1 MSASREKKQ
10 RQGDGLSEKQRR
22 EAEEAQK
29 ARSKKILYTVIGI
42 VCAVLVIALLVWNS
56 NFFQRRTVAA
66 TVGDK
71 QYTVGDVAFYYN
83 NAKQTI
89 RNYANYGLVTYN
101 ASLADDQ
108 QTIDD
113 TTAQNLSLYVGLT
126 AEAGQTYAKFFQ
138 DRALEALQN
147 EALLCAAAAEDGYT
161 LSDAGKQSV
170 EESVTSYKQSATD
183 YGYTLAAYLR
193 AVYGPYMTEST
204 FREHLTN
211 STLASEYAQH
221 YQESLT
227 YSDEELTAYYQ
238 EHADTM
244 DTFDFRAFYIS
255 GAPAAKTDADGNTVE
270 ATDEEK
276 AAAMGLAKTQADA
289 MLRRL
294 QDGEAFNAAAK
305 DYAAE
310 DAKANYDDPDYN
322 RQTRL
327 GSAVASYD
335 YAEWLTDSARKDG
348 DVTVVESSSGY
359 YVLQFHGRRYPPYPG
374 HGRDRRARP
383 ERGRHHHHA
392 RAHRGAVRRRQGQD
406 RVDPGRVRSRRSD
419 GRLLRQAG
427 GNLFRGP
434 RLQHQRWLLSGDPVY
449 QLLRRFQKL
458 VPGRKPPE
466 RRSGRHP
473 EHPEQPVGLSSDLL
487 SGLGPPGL
495 EEHRPVRSI
504 QRRHQRLDR
513 EPDALLP
520 HRRGGKGHGQGHR
533 LTPIPRFPQ
542 RQAPLRELLS
552 WRRSYV

>member
-126 AEAGQTYAKFFQ
+126 AEAGQTYAQFFQ

-255 GAPAAKTDADGNTVE
+255 GAPAAKTKTPAPSDDSRELTDA
-270 ATDEEK
+270 EK

-359 YVLQFHGRRYPPYPG
+359 YVLQFHGRWLDDTTHYSADIRHILVMAETGEPVQNEDGTTTTPEPTEEQYAAAKAKIESIQAEFEAG
-374 HGRDRRARP
+374 DRTADSFAKLA
-383 ERGRHHHHA
+383 ETYSEVTQSTSFFA
-392 RAHRGAVRRRQGQD
+392 DFKNWCLDESRQ
-406 RVDPGRVRSRRSD
+406 
-419 GRLLRQAG
+419 
-427 GNLFRGP
+427 
-434 RLQHQRWLLSGDPVY
+434 SGDLGVIQNTQSNQWGY
-449 QLLRRFQKL
+449 HLIYFQDWGPL
-458 VPGRKPPE
+458 VWKNTAQ
-466 RRSGRHP
+466 SA
-473 EHPEQPVGLSSDLL
+473 LSSADTNAWIE
-487 SGLGPPGL
+487 SRMPSYPTAAV
-495 EEHRPVRSI
+495 E
-504 QRRHQRLDR
+504 
-513 EPDALLP
+513 
-520 HRRGGKGHGQGHR
+520 KGMAKVIG
-533 LTPIPRFPQ
+533 
-542 RQAPLRELLS
+542 
-552 WRRSYV
+552 

>member
-126 AEAGQTYAKFFQ
+126 AEAGQTYAQFFQ

-270 ATDEEK
+270 ATDAEK

-359 YVLQFHGRRYPPYPG
+359 YVLQFHGRWLDDTTHYSADIRHILVMAETGEPVQNEDGTTTTPEPTEEQYAAAKAKIESIQAEFEAG
-374 HGRDRRARP
+374 DRTADSFAKLA
-383 ERGRHHHHA
+383 ETYSE
-392 RAHRGAVRRRQGQD
+392 
-406 RVDPGRVRSRRSD
+406 DPGSNTDGGFYKVTQSTSFFADFKNWCLDESR
-419 GRLLRQAG
+419 Q
-427 GNLFRGP
+427 
-434 RLQHQRWLLSGDPVY
+434 SGDLGVIQNTQSNQWGY
-449 QLLRRFQKL
+449 HLIYFQDWGPL
-458 VPGRKPPE
+458 VWKNTAQ
-466 RRSGRHP
+466 SA
-473 EHPEQPVGLSSDLL
+473 LSSADTNAWIE
-487 SGLGPPGL
+487 SRMPSYPTAAV
-495 EEHRPVRSI
+495 E
-504 QRRHQRLDR
+504 
-513 EPDALLP
+513 
-520 HRRGGKGHGQGHR
+520 KGMAKVIG
-533 LTPIPRFPQ
+533 
-542 RQAPLRELLS
+542 
-552 WRRSYV
+552 

>member
-126 AEAGQTYAKFFQ
+126 AEAGQTYAQFFQ

-359 YVLQFHGRRYPPYPG
+359 YVLQFHGRWLDDTTHYSADIRHILVMAETGEPVQNEDG
-374 HGRDRRARP
+374 TTTTP
-383 ERGRHHHHA
+383 E
-392 RAHRGAVRRRQGQD
+392 
-406 RVDPGRVRSRRSD
+406 PT
-419 GRLLRQAG
+419 
-427 GNLFRGP
+427 
-434 RLQHQRWLLSGDPVY
+434 
-449 QLLRRFQKL
+449 
-458 VPGRKPPE
+458 E
-466 RRSGRHP
+466 
-473 EHPEQPVGLSSDLL
+473 EQYAAAKAKI
-487 SGLGPPGL
+487 
-495 EEHRPVRSI
+495 ESI
-504 QRRHQRLDR
+504 QAEFEAGDR
-513 EPDALLP
+513 TADSFAKLAE
-520 HRRGGKGHGQGHR
+520 
-533 LTPIPRFPQ
+533 T
-542 RQAPLRELLS
+542 
-552 WRRSYV
+552 